1 MGNNAK
7 QTILITGGAGFI
19 GSHLCDRLV
28 SQGHRIIC
36 LDNLMTGHMGNIRP
50 LLNHS
55 RFRFIEHDVRKPLKI
70 GEPIDAIY
78 NLACPA
84 SPPHYQ
90 ADPIG
95 TIHTCVMGAYN
106 MLELA
111 REKGARILQA
121 STSEVYGDPEIHP
134 QPESYTGNVNPIGP
148 RACYDEGKRCAETMF
163 FDFHRVHDVEIKV
176 VRIFN
181 TYGPRMLRD
190 DGRVVSNFVVQALTD
205 APITLYGDGSQT
217 RSLCYVDDLVDGLD
231 RLMNSPADVTGP
243 CNLGNVREATV
254 KEIAELII
262 AITGS
267 RSELV
272 YRPLP
277 QDDPK
282 RRQPVITRALELL
295 GWQPTT
301 AMEKGLRR
309 TIDYFALSLA
319 SREEEER
326 PAMDGLLA
334 GKLAE
339 RAHINGSG
347 RLNGSAGLAD
357 GSPA

>member
-1 MGNNAK
+1 MGKRAK

-19 GSHLCDRLV
+19 GSHLCDRLI

-50 LLNHS
+50 LLNHA

-95 TIHTCVMGAYN
+95 TIQTCVTGAYN
-106 MLELA
+106 MLQLA

-163 FDFHRVHDVEIKV
+163 FDFHRVHGLPIKV

-217 RSLCYVDDLVDGLD
+217 RSLCYVDDLVEGLEL
-231 RLMNSPADVTGP
+231 LMNSPADVTGP
-243 CNLGNVREATV
+243 CNLGNVCETSV
-254 KEIAELII
+254 KEIAEMII
-262 AITGS
+262 AATGS

-282 RRQPVITRALELL
+282 RRQPVIARALELL
-295 GWQPTT
+295 GWRPTT
-301 AMEKGLRR
+301 ALETGLRR
-309 TIDYFALSLA
+309 TIDYFALTLD
-319 SREEEER
+319 SREEDER
-326 PAMDGLLA
+326 TAIGGLLA
-334 GKLAE
+334 GTLAE
-339 RAHINGSG
+339 RTRLGASG
-347 RLNGSAGLAD
+347 LNGTAGLAD
-357 GSPA
+357 TSPA